1 MQCTEAVNVLNSL
14 VELIVGF
21 HGWFNHLCFFKTPIV
36 QQDRFSQM
44 FDGKKAHIQEHL
56 NGTPNM
62 VLPFRRKDSGGDD
75 DDPLD
80 QDIEDIMNAAEGL
93 GDEHESAQDQP
104 AEAAPE
110 EDDIE
115 FSEKMEK
122 SARTVI
128 DICMDLRRGENIL
141 IVCDPTTTEIGQA
154 LHDAASI
161 RSDRVLLIV
170 MPKGRHHGEEPPA
183 PVANLMRQ
191 QQVVIAPTRYS
202 LTHTRA
208 VRQAIK
214 DGSRVAT
221 MPGMTV
227 EMFTEGGMTADFNI
241 IKKNIG
247 EMNAQLR
254 RKRIVNVKS
263 ETGTNVTFEVN
274 WREWKLDDNGICNRP
289 RMVTN
294 LPAGK
299 IFTLPREGTMNGTI
313 VIDGS
318 WDSNLVDEPVVLQ
331 IENGLVVDVKGGTAA
346 AQIRQTF
353 GEAAKRLK
361 SKDQENV
368 WTIAEFGFG
377 MNPNARLAGN
387 VLEDEKRLGTA
398 YFSIGDNT
406 TLGGSA
412 AVGIQISGV
421 LESPSVW
428 LDETVLFE
436 NGSFVVQ

>member
-1 MQCTEAVNVLNSL
+1 
-14 VELIVGF
+14 
-21 HGWFNHLCFFKTPIV
+21 
-36 QQDRFSQM
+36 
-44 FDGKKAHIQEHL
+44 
-56 NGTPNM
+56 
-62 VLPFRRKDSGGDD
+62 
-75 DDPLD
+75 
-80 QDIEDIMNAAEGL
+80 
-93 GDEHESAQDQP
+93 
-104 AEAAPE
+104 
-110 EDDIE
+110 
-115 FSEKMEK
+115 
-122 SARTVI
+122 
-128 DICMDLRRGENIL
+128 
-141 IVCDPTTTEIGQA
+141 
-154 LHDAASI
+154 
-161 RSDRVLLIV
+161 
-170 MPKGRHHGEEPPA
+170 
-183 PVANLMRQ
+183 
-191 QQVVIAPTRYS
+191 
-202 LTHTRA
+202 
-208 VRQAIK
+208 
-214 DGSRVAT
+214 
-221 MPGMTV
+221 
-227 EMFTEGGMTADFNI
+227 MTADFNI

-361 SKDQENV
+361 SKEQENV

-377 MNPNARLAGN
+377 MNPHARLAGN

>member
-1 MQCTEAVNVLNSL
+1 
-14 VELIVGF
+14 
-21 HGWFNHLCFFKTPIV
+21 
-36 QQDRFSQM
+36 
-44 FDGKKAHIQEHL
+44 
-56 NGTPNM
+56 M
-62 VLPFRRKDSGGDD
+62 VLPFRRKGSDKDD
-75 DDPLD
+75 DDVVD
-80 QDIEDIMNAAEGL
+80 QDIEDIMNEAEGL
-93 GDEHESAQDQP
+93 GEDSGVEIPETAGEDDDVDDVDP
-104 AEAAPE
+104 AE
-110 EDDIE
+110 
-115 FSEKMEK
+115 KMAR

-128 DICMDLRRGENIL
+128 DTCMDVRRGENIL
-141 IVCDPTTTEIGQA
+141 IVCDSTTTEIGQA
-154 LHDAASI
+154 LHDAASL
-161 RSDRVLLIV
+161 RSDRVLLVV
-170 MPKGRHHGEEPPA
+170 MPKGRHHGDEPPT

-202 LTHTRA
+202 LTHTKA

-221 MPGMTV
+221 MPGMTI
-227 EMFTEGGMTADFNI
+227 EMFTEGGMSADFNI

-247 EMNAQLR
+247 EMSNLLR
-254 RKRIVNVKS
+254 RKRIINVKS

-289 RMVTN
+289 RMLTN

-318 WDSNLVDEPVVLQ
+318 WDSDLVDEPVVLQ

-377 MNPNARLAGN
+377 MNPNARVAGN

-421 LESPSVW
+421 LERPSIW
-428 LDETVLFE
+428 MDETLLFE
-436 NGSFVVQ
+436 EGQFVAH

>member
-1 MQCTEAVNVLNSL
+1 
-14 VELIVGF
+14 
-21 HGWFNHLCFFKTPIV
+21 
-36 QQDRFSQM
+36 
-44 FDGKKAHIQEHL
+44 
-56 NGTPNM
+56 M
-62 VLPFRRKDSGGDD
+62 VLPFRRKGSGSDD
-75 DDPLD
+75 EDPLD
-80 QDIEDIMNAAEGL
+80 QDIEDIMNEADGL
-93 GDEHESAQDQP
+93 GDEHEPVQDT
-104 AEAAPE
+104 AEETMPE

-115 FSEKMEK
+115 FSEKMAK

-128 DICMDLRRGENIL
+128 DTCMDLRRGENIL

-361 SKDQENV
+361 SKEQENV

-377 MNPNARLAGN
+377 MNPHARLAGN

>member
-1 MQCTEAVNVLNSL
+1 MA
-14 VELIVGF
+14 
-21 HGWFNHLCFFKTPIV
+21 
-36 QQDRFSQM
+36 
-44 FDGKKAHIQEHL
+44 
-56 NGTPNM
+56 
-62 VLPFRRKDSGGDD
+62 LPFRRKGSEGEEGPEVD
-75 DDPLD
+75 L
-80 QDIEDIMNAAEGL
+80 DIEDILDEAEGEPAPVVAEPPEEEPIEKEEEL
-93 GDEHESAQDQP
+93 DEHQKMLNSAL
-104 AEAAPE
+104 
-110 EDDIE
+110 
-115 FSEKMEK
+115 
-122 SARTVI
+122 TVI
-128 DICMDLRRGENIL
+128 DTCMDLRRGENIL
-141 IVCDPTTTEIGQA
+141 IVCDPTTTDIGQA
-154 LHDAASI
+154 LHDAASM
-161 RSDRVLLIV
+161 RSDRVLLVV
-170 MPKGRHHGEEPPA
+170 MPKGRHHGEEPPT

-191 QQVVIAPTRYS
+191 QQVVIAPTKYS

-214 DGSRVAT
+214 DGARVAT
-221 MPGMTV
+221 MPGMTL
-227 EMFTEGGMTADFNI
+227 EMFTEGGMSADFNI

-247 EMNAQLR
+247 EMNAVLR

-263 ETGTNVTFEVN
+263 DTGTNVTFEVN
-274 WREWKLDDNGICNRP
+274 WREWKLDDNGVCNRP
-289 RMVTN
+289 RMLTN

-318 WDSNLVDEPVVLQ
+318 WDSALVDEPVVLQ

-361 SKDQENV
+361 SKEQENV

-377 MNPNARLAGN
+377 MNPNARLLGN

-406 TLGGSA
+406 TLGGTA

-421 LESPSVW
+421 LASPSIW
-428 LDETVLFE
+428 LDETPLLAEGAFIV
-436 NGSFVVQ
+436 

>member
-1 MQCTEAVNVLNSL
+1 LSDFLSE
-14 VELIVGF
+14 
-21 HGWFNHLCFFKTPIV
+21 
-36 QQDRFSQM
+36 
-44 FDGKKAHIQEHL
+44 KAHIEEQS
-56 NGTPNM
+56 NATVTM
-62 VLPFRRKDSGGDD
+62 ALPFRRKGSEGDD
-75 DDPLD
+75 DPHVDL
-80 QDIEDIMNAAEGL
+80 DIEDILDEAEGEPAPVIAEPRSEEPPSDEEEL
-93 GDEHESAQDQP
+93 DEHQKMLNSAL
-104 AEAAPE
+104 
-110 EDDIE
+110 
-115 FSEKMEK
+115 
-122 SARTVI
+122 TVI
-128 DICMDLRRGENIL
+128 DTCMDLRRGENIL
-141 IVCDPTTTEIGQA
+141 IVCDPTTTDIGQA
-154 LHDAASI
+154 LHDAASM
-161 RSDRVLLIV
+161 RSDRVLLVV

-183 PVANLMRQ
+183 PVSNLMRQ
-191 QQVVIAPTRYS
+191 QQVVIAPTKYS

-214 DGSRVAT
+214 DGARVAT
-221 MPGMTV
+221 MPGMTM
-227 EMFTEGGMTADFNI
+227 EMFTEGGMSADFNI

-247 EMNAQLR
+247 EMNAVLR

-274 WREWKLDDNGICNRP
+274 WREWKLDDNGVCNRP
-289 RMVTN
+289 RMLTN

-318 WDSNLVDEPVVLQ
+318 WDSALVDEPVVLQ
-331 IENGLVVDVKGGTAA
+331 VENGLVVDVKGGTAA

-361 SKDQENV
+361 SKEQENV

-377 MNPNARLAGN
+377 MNPNARLLGN

-406 TLGGSA
+406 TLGGTA

-421 LESPSVW
+421 LASPSIW
-428 LDETVLFE
+428 LDETPLLE
-436 NGSFVVQ
+436 DGAFVVN

>member
-1 MQCTEAVNVLNSL
+1 
-14 VELIVGF
+14 
-21 HGWFNHLCFFKTPIV
+21 
-36 QQDRFSQM
+36 
-44 FDGKKAHIQEHL
+44 
-56 NGTPNM
+56 M
-62 VLPFRRKDSGGDD
+62 VLPFRRKGSDGDD
-75 DDPLD
+75 DDVVD
-80 QDIEDIMNAAEGL
+80 QDIEDIMNEAEGL
-93 GDEHESAQDQP
+93 GEESGMTIPEPATDEG
-104 AEAAPE
+104 
-110 EDDIE
+110 EDGEIDVGE
-115 FSEKMEK
+115 MMAL

-128 DICMDLRRGENIL
+128 DTCMDVRRGENIL
-141 IVCDPTTTEIGQA
+141 IICDPTTTEIGQA
-154 LHDAASI
+154 LHDAASL
-161 RSDRVLLIV
+161 RSDRVLLVV
-170 MPKGRHHGEEPPA
+170 MPKGRHHGDEPPT

-202 LTHTRA
+202 LTHTKA

-221 MPGMTV
+221 MPGMTL
-227 EMFTEGGMTADFNI
+227 EMFTKGGMSADFNI

-247 EMNAQLR
+247 EMSNLLR
-254 RKRIVNVKS
+254 RKRIINVKS

-289 RMVTN
+289 RMLTN

-318 WDSNLVDEPVVLQ
+318 WDSDLVDEPVFLHV
-331 IENGLVVDVKGGTAA
+331 ENGLVVDVKGGTAA

-353 GEAAKRLK
+353 GEAARRLK

-377 MNPNARLAGN
+377 MNPNARVAGN

-406 TLGGSA
+406 TLGGTA

-421 LESPSVW
+421 LERPSIW
-428 LDETVLFE
+428 MDETLLFE
-436 NGSFVVQ
+436 EGQFVAH

>member
-1 MQCTEAVNVLNSL
+1 
-14 VELIVGF
+14 
-21 HGWFNHLCFFKTPIV
+21 
-36 QQDRFSQM
+36 M
-44 FDGKKAHIQEHL
+44 FDGKNAHIQEHL

-62 VLPFRRKDSGGDD
+62 VLPFRRKGSGSDD
-75 DDPLD
+75 EDPLD
-80 QDIEDIMNAAEGL
+80 QDIEDIMNEADGL
-93 GDEHESAQDQP
+93 GDEHEYPQDT
-104 AEAAPE
+104 AEETMPE

-115 FSEKMEK
+115 FSEKMAK

-128 DICMDLRRGENIL
+128 DTCMDLRRGENIL

-361 SKDQENV
+361 SKEQENV

>member
-1 MQCTEAVNVLNSL
+1 
-14 VELIVGF
+14 
-21 HGWFNHLCFFKTPIV
+21 
-36 QQDRFSQM
+36 
-44 FDGKKAHIQEHL
+44 
-56 NGTPNM
+56 M
-62 VLPFRRKDSGGDD
+62 VLPFRRKGSDG
-75 DDPLD
+75 
-80 QDIEDIMNAAEGL
+80 
-93 GDEHESAQDQP
+93 
-104 AEAAPE
+104 E
-110 EDDIE
+110 EDDLVDADIE
-115 FSEKMEK
+115 QVVDLAEGEPEPVTLDQELDQESQEEELEVGHEEKMAK
-122 SARTVI
+122 SALTVI
-128 DICMDLRRGENIL
+128 DTCMDLRRGENIL

-154 LHDAASI
+154 LHDAASL

-170 MPKGRHHGEEPPA
+170 MPKGRHHGEEPPT

-191 QQVVIAPTRYS
+191 QQVVIAPTKYS

-214 DGSRVAT
+214 DGARVAT
-221 MPGMTV
+221 MPGMTL
-227 EMFTEGGMTADFNI
+227 EMFTEGGMSADFNI

-247 EMNAQLR
+247 EMNSMLR

-263 ETGTNVTFEVN
+263 ESGTNVTFEVN
-274 WREWKLDDNGICNRP
+274 WREWKLDDNGVCNRP
-289 RMVTN
+289 RMLTN

-318 WDSNLVDEPVVLQ
+318 WDSALVDEPVLLQ
-331 IENGLVVDVKGGTAA
+331 VENGLVVDVKGGTAA

-361 SKDQENV
+361 SKEQENV
-368 WTIAEFGFG
+368 WTVAEFGFG
-377 MNPNARLAGN
+377 MNPNARLLGN

-406 TLGGSA
+406 TLGGTA

-421 LESPSVW
+421 LATPSIW
-428 LDETVLFE
+428 LDESLLLEDGKFAVD
-436 NGSFVVQ
+436 

>member
-1 MQCTEAVNVLNSL
+1 
-14 VELIVGF
+14 
-21 HGWFNHLCFFKTPIV
+21 
-36 QQDRFSQM
+36 
-44 FDGKKAHIQEHL
+44 
-56 NGTPNM
+56 M
-62 VLPFRRKDSGGDD
+62 VLPFRRKGSDEDEDGVVDK
-75 DDPLD
+75 
-80 QDIEDIMNAAEGL
+80 DIEDIMNEAEGL
-93 GDEHESAQDQP
+93 GDASGITLPETPDEGGDEGEMDP
-104 AEAAPE
+104 AE
-110 EDDIE
+110 
-115 FSEKMEK
+115 KMAN

-128 DICMDLRRGENIL
+128 DTCMDVRRGENIL
-141 IVCDPTTTEIGQA
+141 IICDPTTTEIGQA
-154 LHDAASI
+154 LHDAASL
-161 RSDRVLLIV
+161 RSDRVLLVV
-170 MPKGRHHGEEPPA
+170 MPKGRHHGDEPPT

-202 LTHTRA
+202 LTHTKA
-208 VRQAIK
+208 VRLALK
-214 DGSRVAT
+214 DGCRVAT
-221 MPGMTV
+221 MPGMTA
-227 EMFTEGGMTADFNI
+227 EMFTVGGMSADFNI

-247 EMNAQLR
+247 EMNNLLR
-254 RKRIVNVKS
+254 RKRIINIKS

-289 RMVTN
+289 RMLTN

-318 WDSNLVDEPVVLQ
+318 WDSDLVDEPVVLQ
-331 IENGLVVDVKGGTAA
+331 VENGLVVDVKGGTAA

-361 SKDQENV
+361 SRDQENV

-377 MNPNARLAGN
+377 MNPNARVTGN

-406 TLGGSA
+406 RLGGSA

-421 LESPSVW
+421 LEQPSIW
-428 LDETVLFE
+428 MDETLLFE
-436 NGSFVVQ
+436 KGQFVAH